1 MIGSVGTAPIAS
13 PYTIDPGR
21 GSTAEAAPDAHLQDM
36 IGMVLFTAAGQRVM
50 RPTFGSGAL
59 GLVFAAADESVAAT
73 TQFLI
78 AGALQ
83 NWLGDVILVGEV
95 TVSSQDSTLAI
106 LISYTVRSTGTSAS
120 AAFTVSQ

>member
-1 MIGSVGTAPIAS
+1 MIGIAGTAPIAS
-13 PYTIDPGR
+13 PYAIDAGR
-21 GSTAEAAPDAHLQDM
+21 GCTAEAAPDAHVQDM

-59 GLVFAAADESVAAT
+59 GLVFATTDESVAAT

-83 NWLGDVILVGEV
+83 NWLGDLIVVGDV
-95 TVSSQDSTLAI
+95 TVSSQDSTLNI
-106 LISYTVRSTGTSAS
+106 FVSYTIRSTGTSAS
-120 AAFTVSQ
+120 AAFSVSP